1 MSTPTIPDDNKR
13 NRRSMVGTTARV
25 ALALKSPRGHP
36 GPLRTLRW
44 QTVLFWIGV
53 IALFAIALTMRLYN
67 LALPYDRDG
76 YDEGVYWQSL
86 RAMSTGHPLYNQIFY
101 SQPPFFLLSV
111 YPFFVLFGSTLWSAR
126 LGVAVISLLG
136 LVGAFLLGKALNG
149 RVGALAALLLLVAD
163 PLYLAQSQ
171 TLQAEAPSA
180 ALGLLAVGL
189 AFLWWENPEGRLGIV
204 LAVLTGIALSLSI
217 LTKLLGVS
225 CIVPIAILLVIRV
238 WHIWQQEPAKR
249 FVRLRPILFGLAAC
263 FLTMVLLL
271 LPFFSSSQQIIQSV
285 ITFHNDA
292 GNLPEYADWRSRNV
306 VTMQH
311 LLTSILALAAVYG
324 AGVAIYRR
332 EWRVVPLLLW
342 LFVTI
347 YMLWR
352 LVPLFHH
359 HLVALIPPLIGLA
372 ILGIGPIARVETS
385 PAPTIYGL
393 DRPIRRMVGARL
405 APALAITG
413 IALLM
418 ILAASVL
425 NGFEAQQYYRNTKIQ
440 STDPLVREGAK
451 IAVDLRGAIT
461 PDQLVITD
469 AQFIA
474 GLADRNTPPSLVDT
488 SLVRID
494 TGYVTLSMLI
504 AEASNPQV
512 HAIVFFTGRF
522 YLPKVYGFHA
532 WVAQHFHLL
541 HNYGLGRE
549 LWVK

>member
-1 MSTPTIPDDNKR
+1 MSTRTMADHDTKAGKPAEI
-13 NRRSMVGTTARV
+13 
-25 ALALKSPRGHP
+25 HP
-36 GPLRTLRW
+36 LRW

-67 LALPYDRDG
+67 LGLPYDRDG

-86 RAMSTGHPLYNQIFY
+86 RAMSTGHPLYNQTFY

-126 LGVAVISLLG
+126 LGVVVISLFG
-136 LVGAFLLGKALNG
+136 LVGAFLLGKTLNG

-163 PLYLAQSQ
+163 PLYMAQSQ

-189 AFLWWENPEGRLGIV
+189 AFLWWEHCEGVLGIV

-217 LTKLLGVS
+217 LTKLLGIS
-225 CIVPIAILLVIRV
+225 CIVPIAILLGIRV
-238 WHIWQQEPAKR
+238 WQIWQQEPAKR

-263 FLTMVLLL
+263 ILTMVLLL
-271 LPFFSSSQQIIQSV
+271 LPFLGSSQQIIQSV

-292 GNLPEYADWRSRNV
+292 GNLPEYADWQSRNV
-306 VTMQH
+306 VMMQH

-332 EWRVVPLLLW
+332 DWRVMPLLLW

-359 HLVALIPPLIGLA
+359 HLVALIPPLIAMA
-372 ILGIGPIARVETS
+372 IMGIGPIPRAQQILV
-385 PAPTIYGL
+385 PPIYGL
-393 DRPIRRMVGARL
+393 HRPIRRMVGARL
-405 APALAITG
+405 APALATTG

-418 ILAASVL
+418 ILVASVL
-425 NGFEAQQYYRNTKIQ
+425 NGFETRQYYRNTKIQ
-440 STDPLVREGAK
+440 SVDPSVREGAQ
-451 IAVDLRGAIT
+451 IAVDLHNAIT

-488 SLVRID
+488 SRVRID
-494 TGYVTLSMLI
+494 TGYLTLSMLI
-504 AEASNPQV
+504 TEASKPQV